1 MKIVGHAPV
10 RLAITLALA
19 ALIASLVPPFIDRRD
34 LAAAVNTYVNNPTLQ
49 NGVVLAHEHAK
60 NRRLVLLTRLAVGG
74 VLFVIMNIAWSYGSK
89 NQKIG
94 AQEPK

>member
-1 MKIVGHAPV
+1 MKIVFHAPL

-34 LAAAVNTYVNNPTLQ
+34 LAAAVNSYAKNPTLQ

-60 NRRLVLLTRLAVGG
+60 NRRLVLLTRLGAGG
-74 VLFVIMNIAWSYGSK
+74 VLFVIMNIAWWCGSK
-89 NQKIG
+89 DHKNG